1 MILITLRDMQW
12 RARRV
17 VLGFSATALVL
28 AMTALLGAL
37 HDGFLRET
45 DRTIDFFGADQ
56 WLVASQVAGPF
67 TSNTPV
73 RTALVPQV
81 ERDAGVRAVT
91 PVAIFRHV
99 VRGVDDGFTDV
110 NVIGYQPGGIVVP
123 HPVSGRTPERVGE
136 AMVDSRIDVQIGTPL
151 RLAGR
156 PLKVVGKVQGLTY
169 NGGTPTIVVTLR
181 QAQVV
186 AFDGRPL
193 ASALVVEGSLREGV
207 SGLNSMT
214 SEQVRDDLRRPLS
227 VATSALGLVAALLW
241 VVAAGIVA
249 MLAYLSGLD
258 RYRDFAVFKALG
270 ATTRRL
276 LLGVVFQGA
285 LVGLLASAAA
295 VTLAFALAPFFPV
308 DIDLTAAD
316 AVSLVVVALIVSVV
330 AAVLSVRGPVGVD
343 PAEAFANA

>member
-17 VLGFSATALVL
+17 LLGLAATALVL
-28 AMTALLGAL
+28 AMTSLLGAL

-45 DRTIDFFGADQ
+45 DRTIDFFGADR

-73 RTALVPQV
+73 RTSLVGEV
-81 ERDAGVRAVT
+81 ERDSGVRDVT

-99 VRGVDDGFTDV
+99 VRGIADGFTDV
-110 NVIGYQPGGIVVP
+110 NVIGYQPGGVVVP
-123 HPVSGRTPERVGE
+123 HPVVGRTPQRVGE
-136 AMVDSRIDVQIGTPL
+136 AMVDQRIDVPVGAPL

-156 PLKVVGKVQGLTY
+156 ALTVVGKVSGLTY
-169 NGGTPTIVVTLR
+169 NGGTPTVVVTLR
-181 QAQVV
+181 EAQAV

-193 ASALVVEGSLREGV
+193 ASALVVTGV
-207 SGLNSMT
+207 PGDGVPGLNTMT
-214 SEQVRDDLRRPLS
+214 SVQVRDDLRRPLS

-249 MLAYLSGLD
+249 MMAYLSGLD

-276 LLGVVFQGA
+276 LLGVVLQGA
-285 LVGLLASAAA
+285 VVGLLASSVA
-295 VTLAFALAPFFPV
+295 VSLAFALEPLFPV
-308 DIDLTAAD
+308 DIDLTGAD
-316 AVSLVVVALIVSVV
+316 AVTLVAVALVVGVV
-330 AAVLSVRGPVGVD
+330 AAVVSLRGPVRVD